1 MYTRHFAL
9 AFLVVSYSVLISFPT
24 LLYAAEEEALPS
36 VTVQSIEKIS
46 VTPSITF
53 NGRAEA
59 VSSVALKARVN
70 GFLESISFNEGDV
83 VTKDQVLFGIE
94 REQYKAQ
101 VDAIKGNVFRLRG
114 TLKLA
119 EIERDR
125 RQLLV
130 RRKQI
135 SQEELD
141 RAMAGV
147 TEAQGQLL
155 SEQANLEQAELNLS
169 YTEIKA
175 PFTGTIGVSYFDVGD
190 VVSPL
195 SGDLAVIVSKDP
207 MYVNF
212 PVSQRQL
219 LSFREKSANSELDFG
234 GAVVKIRLANGDDY
248 AHTGK
253 VNFIDV
259 LSNPSTDTTIVRA
272 EFPNP
277 EGLLVHQQLLDVVLE
292 ESDADMQLA
301 VPQRALLLDQ
311 IGAYV
316 LTVDDSNT
324 IQVTRIELGDSVEG
338 MVVVVSG
345 LEEGAKVVVQGGQR
359 VRPGMKVNATEA
371 SSAGGGL

>member
-24 LLYAAEEEALPS
+24 LLYAAEEEALPT

-46 VTPSITF
+46 VTPSVTF

-59 VSSVALKARVN
+59 VSSVALKARVS

-94 REQYKAQ
+94 KAQYKAQ

-219 LSFREKSANSELDFG
+219 LSFREQSANSELDFG

-248 AHTGK
+248 AHVGK

-277 EGLLVHQQLLDVVLE
+277 DGLLVHQQLLDVVLE
-292 ESDADMQLA
+292 ESDADMKLA

-316 LTVDDSNT
+316 LTVDGNDT

-359 VRPGMKVNATEA
+359 VRPGMKVKATEA
-371 SSAGGGL
+371 SSVGGGM

>member
-1 MYTRHFAL
+1 MFNRHFAIS
-9 AFLVVSYSVLISFPT
+9 FILISST
-24 LLYAAEEEALPS
+24 LLTSFSTFLYAAEEEALPS
-36 VTVQSIEKIS
+36 VTVQPAKKVS

-59 VSSVALKARVN
+59 ISSVALIARVN
-70 GFLESISFNEGDV
+70 GFLESVNFKEGDV
-83 VTKDQVLFGIE
+83 VSKDQVLFGIE
-94 REQYKAQ
+94 KEQYKAQ
-101 VDAIKGNVFRLRG
+101 VDAVKGSVFRLRG

-130 RRKQI
+130 RRRQI

-141 RAMAGV
+141 RAIAGV

-169 YTEIKA
+169 YTDIKA
-175 PFTGTIGVSYFDVGD
+175 PFNGTVGVSNFDVGD
-190 VVSPL
+190 VVSPS
-195 SGDLAVIVSKDP
+195 SGPLAVIVSKDP
-207 MYVNF
+207 IYVNF

-219 LSFREKSANSELDFG
+219 LTFREKSENSNLDFG
-234 GAVVKIRLANGDDY
+234 GAVVKIRLANGQDY
-248 AHTGK
+248 SHQGK

-277 EGLLVHQQLLDVVLE
+277 DGLLVHQQLLDVMLE
-292 ESDADMQLA
+292 ESSSDLKLV

-316 LTVDDSNT
+316 LTVDGNDT
-324 IQVTRIELGDSVEG
+324 IQVTRLELGDSVEG
-338 MVVVVSG
+338 NVVVLSG
-345 LEEGAKVVVQGGQR
+345 LNEGDRVVVQGGQR
-359 VRPGMKVNATEA
+359 VRPGMKVNATDA
-371 SSAGGGL
+371 SSNGGGL